1 MKRTLALILM
11 MMLAFTAVGFA
22 ANEPID
28 LPIGDYETDKLTVA
42 VYDNYYAA
50 ASYAD
55 PLPVLEWIE
64 ERTGIQIEWDVI
76 VPSQYDE
83 IMRVRLAAGE
93 DLPDI
98 VQIPNSYS
106 NKGEV
111 YTLAMAGTIIPIDD
125 LIREHAPNLAKLI
138 WEDMPE
144 LGKAFTAPDGH
155 IYHIAQNFDGG
166 NKV

>member
-1 MKRTLALILM
+1 MKR
-11 MMLAFTAVGFA
+11 
-22 ANEPID
+22 NR
-28 LPIGDYETDKLTVA
+28 LTVA

-64 ERTGIQIEWDVI
+64 ERTGIQIDWTSSS
-76 VPSQYDE
+76 PANTTM

-111 YTLAMAGTIIPIDD
+111 YKYAMQGVIIRSTI
-125 LIREHAPNLAKLI
+125 
-138 WEDMPE
+138 
-144 LGKAFTAPDGH
+144 
-155 IYHIAQNFDGG
+155 
-166 NKV
+166 